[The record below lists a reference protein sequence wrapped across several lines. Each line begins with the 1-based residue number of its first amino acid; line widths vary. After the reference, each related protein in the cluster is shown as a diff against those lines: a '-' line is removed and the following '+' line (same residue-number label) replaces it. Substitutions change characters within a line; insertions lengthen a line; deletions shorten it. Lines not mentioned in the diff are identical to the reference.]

1 MPMESACFRHTELP
15 GATRLFTDL
24 LYDFGRVARFYAH
37 DPSDPGSF
45 RKAAL
50 DIDLPDERRAALIRV
65 LRAQNGPSAS
75 LDLLGRSGAVA
86 ILTGQQVGLF
96 TGPCYT
102 IYKALTAVSLARRL
116 RDAGMDAV
124 PVFWLAT
131 EDHDF
136 EEVNH
141 CWVFGSD
148 HEPIRLDAAGVDS
161 RGGPAG
167 AVPIGDPPLADLRRT
182 LDGLPFSDEVVA
194 SVAEA
199 YSDGETFG
207 ASFAKLLKR
216 ILGCDDLLFFD
227 PLGPGARELAAPLL
241 AKAVAAGPSLTEALL
256 ARGAELEQAGYHAQV
271 RVEAGSSLVFLLENG
286 RRIALRREG
295 DDYVGDGRRFS
306 AQELTGRAQSLSP
319 NALLRPVVED
329 YMFPTA
335 AYVGGP
341 AELAYF
347 AQSQV
352 LYRELLGRMPVA
364 VPRASAT
371 LLDSRT
377 ARLLARNG
385 LGLPDLLR
393 GEDAFRERLS
403 AKLAPP
409 EIAASVAGTRLRVA
423 ELVDRIGSG
432 VAGLDP
438 GLASWL
444 AKSRRKI
451 DYQLSR
457 IEGKAGREILRRNE
471 RADAAARHA
480 SRLVF
485 PHGHTQERFYS
496 MLPFLAQYGP
506 SLIARLKDDLSSPG
520 LQHQVLAL

>member
-1 MPMESACFRHTELP
+1 MESACFRHTELP
-15 GATRLFTDL
+15 GATRLFADL
-24 LYDFGRVARFYAH
+24 LYDFDRVARFYAH
-37 DPSDPGSF
+37 DPCDPESL

-50 DIDLPDERRAALIRV
+50 DADFPDERRAALVRV

-75 LDLLGRSGAVA
+75 LDLLGRHGAVA

-141 CWVFGSD
+141 CWVFGAGN
-148 HEPIRLDAAGVDS
+148 EPVRLESAGLDS
-161 RGGPAG
+161 RGGPVG
-167 AVPIGDPPLADLRRT
+167 AVPIGHPPIAELRLA
-182 LDGLPFSDEVVA
+182 LDGWPFSDEVAAAVA
-194 SVAEA
+194 DA
-199 YSDGETFG
+199 YSDGETLG
-207 ASFAKLLKR
+207 SGFAKLLKR
-216 ILGCDDLLFFD
+216 ILGCDELLFFD
-227 PLGPGARELAAPLL
+227 PLEPAARELAAPLL
-241 AKAVAAGPSLTEALL
+241 ARAVSAGPILTQALL
-256 ARGAELEQAGYHAQV
+256 GRGAELEQAGYHAQV
-271 RVEAGSSLVFLLENG
+271 RVDAGSSLVFLLENG

-295 DDYVGDGRRFS
+295 DDYLGDGRHFS
-306 AQELTGRAQSLSP
+306 ARELAGRAAALSP
-319 NALLRPVVED
+319 NALLRPVVQD

-352 LYRELLGRMPVA
+352 LYRELLGRMPVV

-371 LLDSRT
+371 LLDSHT

-385 LGLPDLLR
+385 LALPDLLR
-393 GEDAFRERLS
+393 GENAFRERLA

-409 EIAASVAGTRLRVA
+409 EIAASVAETRLKVA
-423 ELVDRIGSG
+423 ELVDRIGSD

-438 GLASWL
+438 GLAAWL

-457 IEGKAGREILRRNE
+457 IEGKASREVLRRNQ
-471 RADAAARHA
+471 RADAAASLA
-480 SRLVF
+480 CRLVF
-485 PHGHTQERFYS
+485 PEGHLQERFYS
-496 MLPFLAQYGP
+496 ILPFLAQYGP
-506 SLIARLKDDLSSPG
+506 GLISGLAEHLSYPG
-520 LQHQVLAL
+520 LQHQVLTV